1 MGAALTGSATLT
13 LFPPDGDLSHPLKP
27 PTVHLALSGHGLS
40 LAAVTTW
47 MDLKGAADLSLSLDG
62 PLTDPRGEA
71 RVVLPRL
78 TLKGDPYRDGR
89 LIMTLGDGGARIREL
104 RLERVGGGSLRGS
117 GRVGWDGSL
126 DLKLAPQ
133 HFPLAAVPGITG
145 LPVSLAGTLS
155 GAMKIGGDSDHPLIG
170 GLISLAAFK
179 VRETLFGDGHLDL
192 VPGAD
197 AIAIRGDLFGK
208 VSIDGYLTMFPK
220 FTVAATLKFNDV
232 ELERIFPEMKEL
244 AELSGTASGEARIT
258 FDGQSGLTFAGLR
271 LTKVR
276 IALENAEEEGHAT
289 RLLVRNQ
296 DDVLLSTD
304 GNVLRFDRAHL
315 TSALGDFY
323 VLGQVSQKNSDV
335 HLHGNIDLVLLEYF
349 FRSAFKHTHG
359 SSSVDLVVKGDLS
372 RPQLTGWLNL
382 ENAELEPTGL
392 EHKLY
397 VPSGRILFTQD
408 RMTLQNLS
416 VRMDGA
422 VAQASG
428 WVALRDWVPEAVS
441 GRISGELSPR
451 ILQLFQSQN
460 IADASGKIAVD
471 VQVGGTFS
479 QPEWNG
485 RAVIK
490 GATGKLRNFPH
501 DLGLTSGTLTF
512 SQNDIYLGCG
522 PDAQREPLPG
532 CKSIAATYDDQP
544 VTIDGKV
551 TISAGGLGALKVRL
565 RGTELPYGVPDEFS
579 ITMSPDVTIFGDR
592 NGLTASG
599 HIDLTEGRYVHKF
612 DIIDQLVLKPR
623 TVERSDPF
631 WAGVPL
637 LETMRLA
644 LRVQSTGPL
653 YIKIKG
659 LADLSMSSSIDFTGT
674 LSEPRLNGT
683 IQIDQGGTITIP
695 AVRVPF
701 TTEAGLISFSPDKK
715 IPDETPTLDI
725 SSTGIFIDSGD
736 VSHTLLLHLGG
747 TISDP
752 QTLLTSQEGWNA
764 NTVLSVLITGQ
775 TPEENRRSFIGS
787 SSPSGAVSTG
797 GSSAT
802 ENVIKTMTGLGV
814 GSAIASPIQRVF
826 GFDSSTVEFGTS
838 SFDVKL
844 CKRFGRS
851 VKACGLGQVGFGA
864 ASRGDVNL
872 SLKLSDQISILGSFD
887 YTTQV
892 VDTVNDSLSVGRL
905 ELKLQIPL
913 GY

>member
-1 MGAALTGSATLT
+1 MTLEFQNGGKLLAKLPPPLATWLGGEPHGKLRFHGPFSRVVVDGDVAGVSANLNGLKVSGAAGHLVFDEGVLKIDPTRGEAAGGQVGASIQVGLNAPAYFRAHVTARGIDPGRIPLLPASLRASLGGRLDGSLNLRGGLDGKSLIYVQGIDAVLERARPGKLPNRVALSGALDWTETRIRLRDLAASGEGLKVAASGTLDPRSGKIASQLTVDSSRGATWMQRAGAPPTLHVGSAHLTGSVGGTVLRPTLDAQLTASAVTLSAHPLDHLSAAVKLDHGKLKVSELRGSGMGAALTGSATLT

-89 LIMTLGDGGARIREL
+89 LIMALGDGGARIREL

-565 RGTELPYGVPDEFS
+565 RGTELPYGVPDE
-579 ITMSPDVTIFGDR
+579 
-592 NGLTASG
+592 
-599 HIDLTEGRYVHKF
+599 
-612 DIIDQLVLKPR
+612 
-623 TVERSDPF
+623 
-631 WAGVPL
+631 
-637 LETMRLA
+637 
-644 LRVQSTGPL
+644 
-653 YIKIKG
+653 
-659 LADLSMSSSIDFTGT
+659 
-674 LSEPRLNGT
+674 
-683 IQIDQGGTITIP
+683 
-695 AVRVPF
+695 
-701 TTEAGLISFSPDKK
+701 
-715 IPDETPTLDI
+715 
-725 SSTGIFIDSGD
+725 
-736 VSHTLLLHLGG
+736 
-747 TISDP
+747 
-752 QTLLTSQEGWNA
+752 
-764 NTVLSVLITGQ
+764 
-775 TPEENRRSFIGS
+775 
-787 SSPSGAVSTG
+787 
-797 GSSAT
+797 
-802 ENVIKTMTGLGV
+802 
-814 GSAIASPIQRVF
+814 
-826 GFDSSTVEFGTS
+826 
-838 SFDVKL
+838 
-844 CKRFGRS
+844 
-851 VKACGLGQVGFGA
+851 
-864 ASRGDVNL
+864 
-872 SLKLSDQISILGSFD
+872 
-887 YTTQV
+887 
-892 VDTVNDSLSVGRL
+892 
-905 ELKLQIPL
+905 
-913 GY
+913 